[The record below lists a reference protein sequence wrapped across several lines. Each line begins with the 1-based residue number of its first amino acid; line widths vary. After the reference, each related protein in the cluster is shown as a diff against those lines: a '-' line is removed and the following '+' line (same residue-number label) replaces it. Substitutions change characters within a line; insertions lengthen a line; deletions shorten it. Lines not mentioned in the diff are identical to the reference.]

1 MQNQICRGWRMLCRK
16 GLSPTTSTRPP
27 SAQPALPGDR
37 GRGRGRAGEGRAGGC
52 GAGNPSNLQSR
63 PWSVWGGG
71 SGRKRTALLGSTALS
86 LQPLVWDEPGSGWQ
100 NPQSIFPPGHAV
112 SCEFCFATATAPAIR
127 MPISGSSSPRFGSC
141 CLELCSSHDSAPPR
155 CSCAARTPS
164 STKDPLQQHQDPQ
177 QHQDSPAP
185 TRSPLLA
192 VCTLEVSTHTSSCSP
207 LQGEAHVLQ
216 LRYPIP
222 GHGGSGCPGS
232 AR

>member
-1 MQNQICRGWRMLCRK
+1 MPGLEDALQEGAESHHIHPTSLCPTSAAWGQRK
-16 GLSPTTSTRPP
+16 GKGKGWGRP
-27 SAQPALPGDR
+27 G
-37 GRGRGRAGEGRAGGC
+37 
-52 GAGNPSNLQSR
+52 
-63 PWSVWGGG
+63 WGLW
-71 SGRKRTALLGSTALS
+71 GRKSQ
-86 LQPLVWDEPGSGWQ
+86 QPPIEAMECVGRRERQETHSSPGKHSSVPAAAAMPFVWDEPGSGWQ